1 MTHCQR
7 QLISAIMIMG
17 EIMKNVHDKIVSIAV
32 KSSELL
38 ELVQWDLPV
47 DLKVARGLIDD
58 LSKLLDEVKEEIS

>member
-47 DLKVARGLIDD
+47 DLKVAKGLIDD